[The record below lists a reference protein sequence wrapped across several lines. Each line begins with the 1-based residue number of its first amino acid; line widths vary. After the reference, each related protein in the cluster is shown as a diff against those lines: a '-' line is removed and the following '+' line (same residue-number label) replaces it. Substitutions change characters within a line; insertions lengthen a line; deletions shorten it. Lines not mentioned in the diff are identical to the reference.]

1 MSPIDKPSPAR
12 AQVDLAAPSG
22 GGEAPHAA
30 GGSPIVKLDQVY
42 KSFGANQVLK
52 GVSFEVAKGEMIA
65 IIGASGS
72 GKSTALRCIDRLE
85 VIDQGSIE
93 VCGIRVDSPSVDL
106 KKLRLE
112 VGIVFQSY
120 NLFPHLSVQEN
131 IMLALRHVKQ
141 QSRGEARDVA
151 LRVLEQVG
159 LVEKADAYP
168 EQLSGGQQ
176 QRVAIARSLAMSP
189 KVMLFD
195 EVTSALD
202 PQLTGEV
209 LRVMEDLA
217 AGGMTMLLVTH
228 EMAFAKRVADRIIY
242 MHKGTVWETGT
253 GEMLDAPKTPEL
265 HAFLNNGL

>member
-1 MSPIDKPSPAR
+1 MSA
-12 AQVDLAAPSG
+12 
-22 GGEAPHAA
+22 
-30 GGSPIVKLDQVY
+30 IVKLDEVY
-42 KSFGANQVLK
+42 KSFGSNPVLK

-65 IIGASGS
+65 VIGASGS

-85 VIDQGSIE
+85 TIDEGTIE
-93 VCGIRVDSPSVDL
+93 VCGIRVDDPKVDL
-106 KKLRLE
+106 HRLRLE

-120 NLFPHLSVQEN
+120 NLFAHLTVEDN
-131 IMLALRHVKQ
+131 IVLALRHVKKKT
-141 QSRGEARDVA
+141 REEARRVA
-151 LRVLEQVG
+151 LAVLEQVG
-159 LVEKADAYP
+159 LAQKADAYP

-217 AGGMTMLLVTH
+217 ADGMTMLLVTH
-228 EMAFAKRVADRIIY
+228 EMAFAKRMADRIIY
-242 MHKGTVWETGT
+242 MHQGKVWEV
-253 GEMLDAPKTPEL
+253 GEGSMLDNPQTPEL

>member
-1 MSPIDKPSPAR
+1 MSA
-12 AQVDLAAPSG
+12 
-22 GGEAPHAA
+22 
-30 GGSPIVKLDQVY
+30 IVKLDEVY
-42 KSFGANQVLK
+42 KSFGSNPVLK

-65 IIGASGS
+65 VIGASGS

-85 VIDQGSIE
+85 TIDEGTIE
-93 VCGIRVDSPSVDL
+93 VCGIRVDDPKVDL
-106 KKLRLE
+106 HRLRLE

-120 NLFPHLSVQEN
+120 NLFAHLTVEDN
-131 IMLALRHVKQ
+131 IVLALRHVKKKT
-141 QSRGEARDVA
+141 RDEARRVA
-151 LRVLEQVG
+151 LAVLEQVG
-159 LVEKADAYP
+159 LAQKADAYP

-217 AGGMTMLLVTH
+217 ADGMTMLLVTH
-228 EMAFAKRVADRIIY
+228 EMAFAKRMADRIIY
-242 MHKGTVWETGT
+242 MHQGKVWEVGD
-253 GEMLDAPKTPEL
+253 GSMLDNPQTPEL